1 MKPFLDVSHLN
12 AWHGAAQ
19 ILFDVSL
26 HVGRGEVVALLG
38 RNGAGKSSTLKAIM
52 GLMPRREGELH
63 FDGQDLA
70 QMQAFEVA
78 RLGLGYVPEDRRIFT
93 DLTVLE
99 NLTLA
104 KQNARYDNRQRVLSD
119 WTLEKL
125 FDLFG
130 RYAKPPSQ
138 SHERW

>member
-1 MKPFLDVSHLN
+1 MKPFLEVSHLN

-63 FDGQDLA
+63 FDGKISHKCNRSKLRA
-70 QMQAFEVA
+70 WVSVMCLKTGASS
-78 RLGLGYVPEDRRIFT
+78 PIS
-93 DLTVLE
+93 
-99 NLTLA
+99 
-104 KQNARYDNRQRVLSD
+104 RY
-119 WTLEKL
+119 
-125 FDLFG
+125 
-130 RYAKPPSQ
+130 
-138 SHERW
+138 